1 MVRPV
6 RCHVLTVVLAI
17 MLSFCRFG
25 AAFGLAILT
34 IVRQSVQSTEE
45 RRIRGNSAHVL
56 AWPEQQAAMF
66 KGLQAA
72 FWMTAAYI
80 FIGEPAGI
88 FRDLLYPNVFEDPDE
103 RNSAA
108 LIVGFGME
116 GWEAVGKVKT
126 VEQAEKSQ
134 VIPSLAVEGTRVV
147 QEVEASKREEP
158 V

>member
-1 MVRPV
+1 
-6 RCHVLTVVLAI
+6 

-80 FIGEPAGI
+80 FIGKRKPAHPQICRRGVLTNI
-88 FRDLLYPNVFEDPDE
+88 Q
-103 RNSAA
+103 SAA
-108 LIVGFGME
+108 LIVGFGMG
-116 GWEAVGKVKT
+116 GWEAVGKVKA

-134 VIPSLAVEGTRVV
+134 VIPSLAVEGAGVV